1 MMICATGNPGV
12 FRYRPARRKAGF
24 SLTELLIA
32 IGVLGIGMGMVAAL
46 FVTGL
51 AQVRMS
57 LGTSEGGMVAA
68 NGIAVAKMFVTA
80 GDVVDAGGDPA
91 TELVVIA
98 DGDNTTLI
106 TEAFQ
111 KSPYNDADTAK
122 GFVILAREC
131 DGGAYQLVSVAYAKA
146 SGGTV
151 TAQAVTS
158 DADYNNV
165 KQVAFNA
172 VTYLN
177 VGSPVIVAA
186 TGQYATITN
195 LSGTLATLDHN
206 LTIGSGGTAW
216 VIIESGGGCPA
227 TGVVVTK
234 TGLKP

>member
-1 MMICATGNPGV
+1 MTFATGNPGV
-12 FRYRPARRKAGF
+12 FRYRPARRKGGF

-32 IGVLGIGMGMVAAL
+32 IGVLGIGMAMVAAL

-68 NGIAVAKMFVTA
+68 NGIAVAKMLVTV
-80 GDVVDAGGDPA
+80 GDVVDGVGDPA

-98 DGDNTTLI
+98 DGVNTTVI
-106 TEAFQ
+106 SEAFQ
-111 KSPYNDADTAK
+111 KSPYDDADTTK

-131 DGGAYQLVSVAYAKA
+131 GGGAYQLVSVAYAKA
-146 SGGTV
+146 SGDVVKAMEVISSNAYTDQTQVGFTDGT
-151 TAQAVTS
+151 
-158 DADYNNV
+158 N
-165 KQVAFNA
+165 
-172 VTYLN
+172 LN

-186 TGQYATITN
+186 TGEYAIITSITSATVTLDHGLTITN
-195 LSGTLATLDHN
+195 
-206 LTIGSGGTAW
+206 GGKAW
-216 VIIESGGGCPA
+216 VIVETGAGSPA